1 MERDAGDWEGKGK
14 EGIEKEGWVVK
25 ESVNQGVFVK
35 AKKPLMKECLLIQ
48 RKKERTKQ
56 RIQ

>member
-25 ESVNQGVFVK
+25 KYSESRRV
-35 AKKPLMKECLLIQ
+35 C
-48 RKKERTKQ
+48 
-56 RIQ
+56 